1 MVLFTVLILYVA
13 VLPKESR
20 QGAWLDGLGYCVDT
34 ICCCA
39 AQGARASTIAM
50 EIFLF
55 CLLSCH
61 PKSQGKQ
68 DGCIDPICFDAAQGA
83 KASTMI

>member
-1 MVLFTVLILYVA
+1 MVLLTVLILYVA

-20 QGAWLDGLGYCVDT
+20 QGAWLDDFGYCVDA

-39 AQGARASTIAM
+39 AQGARTSTIAM

-55 CLLSCH
+55 CLLVVMPS
-61 PKSQGKQ
+61 KELRQ
-68 DGCIDPICFDAAQGA
+68 ARWLY
-83 KASTMI
+83 